1 MFLLIPNKHPLA
13 MAGFFKKLF
22 NKVTNKAEIDWDDL
36 EADLISGDLGVKL
49 SLEIVGELKNLG
61 RKISADDVVKTTR
74 NKLTEL
80 FPKDYSALEPRSD
93 GKTTVLLIV
102 GVNGTGK
109 TTSAAKLAHLLKIQ
123 GYSVLMAAA
132 DTFRAAAVEQLVRWG
147 ERLDLPVVTGAHEAD
162 PSSVCYQAHQK
173 AIAGNYDFLLCDTAG
188 RLHTRNNLMD
198 ELAKIKRTI
207 GKQDE
212 TAPHETFLVVDASTG
227 GNALNQAREFQKAVP
242 LNGLIITKLDGS
254 GKGGVAAAIQKELGI
269 APRFI
274 GTGEEPDRFERFE
287 RERFVEQIL

>member
-1 MFLLIPNKHPLA
+1 

-49 SLEIVGELKNLG
+49 SLEIVDELKDLG
-61 RKISADDVVKTTR
+61 RKISADDVVGTTR
-74 NKLTEL
+74 SKLSEL
-80 FPKDYSALEPRSD
+80 FPDDSPALAPRGGD
-93 GKTTVLLIV
+93 GKPAVILVV

-109 TTSAAKLAHLLKIQ
+109 TTSTAKLGHLLKNQ
-123 GYSVLMAAA
+123 GHSVLMAAA

-147 ERLDLPVVTGAHEAD
+147 ERLDLPVITGAHEAD

-173 AIAGNYDFLLCDTAG
+173 AISEHYDFLICDTAG
-188 RLHTRNNLMD
+188 RLHTRNNLMS
-198 ELAKIKRTI
+198 ELTKIKRTL

-212 TAPHETFLVVDASTG
+212 TAPHETFIVVDASTG

-242 LNGLIITKLDGS
+242 LDGLILTKLDGS
-254 GKGGVAAAIQKELGI
+254 GKGGVAAAIQKELNI
-269 APRFI
+269 TPRYI
-274 GTGEEPDRFERFE
+274 GTGEEPEKFERFQ
-287 RERFVEQIL
+287 RERFVQNIL